1 MTPFKT
7 TPDQLLHLA
16 SIMVEMKNA
25 GVDHE
30 LIVSASELARVDQ
43 GVYDLMA
50 LWMDASS
57 DPSERD
63 EIIADLQDSLDDYAD
78 APQEPVH
85 KPYIKYDRLEDVGQR
100 ILAEKSKLRDIIDRH
115 GGVSAVA
122 QKSGI
127 PQPSLSRML
136 SSASIPRRSTLYKI
150 ANALGLSEEDIVM
163 EWSC

>member
-30 LIVSASELARVDQ
+30 LIVSASELARADQ

-63 EIIADLQDSLDDYAD
+63 EIPRCQDSC
-78 APQEPVH
+78 
-85 KPYIKYDRLEDVGQR
+85 R
-100 ILAEKSKLRDIIDRH
+100 
-115 GGVSAVA
+115 
-122 QKSGI
+122 
-127 PQPSLSRML
+127 
-136 SSASIPRRSTLYKI
+136 TT
-150 ANALGLSEEDIVM
+150 
-163 EWSC
+163 